1 MAMTQELLDEIL
13 IEVLGQAMSM
23 RAHVPE
29 SESEISD
36 YDQIDFPAPRKR
48 SRMSHTWGNLFS
60 LLKIQRGRMKSNFSA
75 TRDKFQ

>member
-36 YDQIDFPAPRKR
+36 YDQIDFPVPRKR
-48 SRMSHTWGNLFS
+48 SRMSHMWGNQFF
-60 LLKIQRGRMKSNFSA
+60 LLKIQRRRMKSNFSA
-75 TRDKFQ
+75 TRDNFR